1 MASDNIEIG
10 ISLDNAEAL
19 VKTLDLGKALDEL
32 GSGVG
37 IDNLSGKFSKLEI
50 VVLAVKKVIEAVN
63 FATNFAVAGENIRQ
77 IETTFENL
85 SKTMGVASED
95 MISSMQQISRGT
107 LDDTDAMKMASEA
120 IIRLGKDAN
129 KIPEIFAVARN
140 SAKLFGGT
148 AEERFDQITAAIQK
162 MSTRQL
168 AAMGIV
174 VNSEQAFRDYAN
186 TLGKGYQNLTDFEK
200 QHAILNAVLKQG
212 KSQMDASGQSV
223 KPIQEAYAQMKVA
236 TSDLTETLQ
245 KLTSSLIT
253 DKLVSWF
260 ASKKDTIKE
269 WKSTVL
275 ASYGS
280 IEEQYAH
287 TIALQEKELAT
298 LKEREIALKKQA
310 ENKWNMAGAA
320 QATMELKEVSKAIQE
335 YTGYLEQNR
344 AVKKQLDDE
353 AKNKKQDG
361 IKIGPSEAEIAAI
374 KQAQEKILDEQ
385 IKFEGASVQLSLDT
399 LNKKIEFAKTNEEF
413 EKAYNERLTALEQQ
427 HFNKLDQLMRD
438 GSIDHE
444 SKLSLGLQMESKYN
458 EDVKKL
464 DLNKDKEL
472 KASRDNREKQ
482 EIATID
488 KIKVAW
494 QAALEQRAEGEINWT
509 QEFKNLQTQVAQAG
523 INTMSQFFQMVGQG
537 FSDMGESSKH
547 AAEKIL
553 VFMLGAIGDIAVA
566 FGTMMMLRA
575 PAGEFHLIA
584 IGAALVAFGATLK
597 GVSAGVSKN
606 ISAQEQKESS
616 SRAKQEEEA
625 SKPKWQ
631 GVGIQQDASEK
642 ERIEKELERRRDAE
656 EREANRKLSEE
667 EREAKKREQ
676 ESEKA
681 RKELERQA
689 AQAEK
694 DRLMAARDMERFQS
708 SGANKGVNIQIQGH
722 YFETEQT
729 KTRLMDIIR
738 QASDSQD
745 FNLVS
750 VGG

>member
-32 GSGVG
+32 GNGIGV
-37 IDNLSGKFSKLEI
+37 DNLSGKFSKLEI

-63 FATNFAVAGENIRQ
+63 FATNFAVAGENIKQ

-85 SKTMGVASED
+85 SKTMGVASD
-95 MISSMQQISRGT
+95 GMIESLQKISKGT

-148 AEERFDQITAAIQK
+148 AEERFDQITAAVQR
-162 MSTRQL
+162 MSTKQL

-174 VNSEQAFRDYAN
+174 VNSEQAFKNYAN
-186 TLGKGYQNLTDFEK
+186 EIGKSVSSLTDFE
-200 QHAILNAVLKQG
+200 QRHAILNDVLKTGQNQMQ
-212 KSQMDASGQSV
+212 KSGDSV
-223 KPIQEAYAQMKVA
+223 KPIQESYAQMKVA
-236 TSDLTETLQ
+236 MNDLTETLQ
-245 KLTSSLIT
+245 KLASSLIT

-260 ASKKDTIKE
+260 ASKKEAIKD
-269 WKSTVL
+269 WKATVL

-280 IEEQYAH
+280 IEEQYKY

-310 ENKWNMAGAA
+310 ENRWNMAGAA
-320 QATMELKEVSKAIQE
+320 QAMTELKAVSRAIEEHTANLEKNRAVQAQMEAEAAQKKAAKKSVGLTPEEIREAALAEEKMLQSAIKFESTKIQLAIDSANTRMSLARSDE
-335 YTGYLEQNR
+335 EFEAGYLE
-344 AVKKQLDDE
+344 
-353 AKNKKQDG
+353 
-361 IKIGPSEAEIAAI
+361 
-374 KQAQEKILDEQ
+374 
-385 IKFEGASVQLSLDT
+385 
-399 LNKKIEFAKTNEEF
+399 
-413 EKAYNERLTALEQQ
+413 RLTLLEQQ
-427 HFNKLDQLMRD
+427 HFNKLDQMMQDNSLDQKQKIEIGLEMEKKYYAD
-438 GSIDHE
+438 V
-444 SKLSLGLQMESKYN
+444 SKLN
-458 EDVKKL
+458 V
-464 DLNKDKEL
+464 NKDNEL
-472 KASRDNREKQ
+472 KASLRNRESQ
-482 EIATID
+482 ETTSFGKMKAGWSAAVSEMTISVPTFTD
-488 KIKVAW
+488 TFKTAVTGAMSSA
-494 QAALEQRAEGEINWT
+494 QAAFVGLAQNIGEGFTN
-509 QEFKNLQTQVAQAG
+509 
-523 INTMSQFFQMVGQG
+523 
-537 FSDMGESSKH
+537 MGASSKH
-547 AAEKIL
+547 AAEK
-553 VFMLGAIGDIAVA
+553 MLLAMLSAVGDMAIA
-566 FGTMMMLRA
+566 FGSFYVAKGIASAGMDV
-575 PAGEFHLIA
+575 PAVVG
-584 IGAALVAFGATLK
+584 GAALLALGGVLK
-597 GVSAGVSKN
+597 GVSAGMSKN
-606 ISAQEQKESS
+606 LASTEQKEMED
-616 SRAKQEEEA
+616 AK
-625 SKPKWQ
+625 KPKWQ

-642 ERIEKELERRRDAE
+642 ERVEKELERRRDAE

-694 DRLMAARDMERFQS
+694 DRLMAARDMERFRS